1 MKNIFIVFAL
11 LGMVPIYAGGN
22 DSYKDLSLENF
33 TEGWFDDWEHN
44 HYSKSQAPFVH
55 LFHLEPAFLDRDLF
69 LDYKI
74 NNGKEEQEIEYE
86 FELEWALTSRIGLV
100 LEGPYRILEEQGEDR
115 VRGFG
120 DLGLAT
126 RFLLLRDSDSMLSLN
141 VGMEFPTGSKSK
153 GLSEDELVFN
163 TSFSYWQSFGKK
175 VTWNAQLGME
185 QGLETEE
192 KTITYGTALT
202 YSLNSAVSH
211 GHTGDTHNHQGL
223 HFPQGMTNF
232 MLEYSGRNSWS
243 GNEHS
248 SELLFGVSYLLT
260 SSWEGRVAYEIP
272 LQASNEL
279 QDSTILSIVYHF

>member
-1 MKNIFIVFAL
+1 MKNNIKNILIVFVL

-74 NNGKEEQEIEYE
+74 NNGQEEKEIEYE

-153 GLSEDELVFN
+153 GLSEDELVVN

-202 YSLNSAVSH
+202 YSLNSAVTH
-211 GHTGDTHNHQGL
+211 DHTGNAHNHQGV

-232 MLEYSGRNSWS
+232 MLEYSGRNS
-243 GNEHS
+243 
-248 SELLFGVSYLLT
+248 
-260 SSWEGRVAYEIP
+260 
-272 LQASNEL
+272 
-279 QDSTILSIVYHF
+279 